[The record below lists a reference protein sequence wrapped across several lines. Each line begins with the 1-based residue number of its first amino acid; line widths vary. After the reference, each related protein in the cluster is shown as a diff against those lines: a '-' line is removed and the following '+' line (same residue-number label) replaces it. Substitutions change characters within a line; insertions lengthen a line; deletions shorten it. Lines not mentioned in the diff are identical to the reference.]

1 MGITKVN
8 KNLIGDSALDS
19 NKIADNSIGSD
30 EILDNT
36 ITNADISPQAS
47 ISATKLNLPGSA
59 SDLLNGGGGFQ
70 AASVVQADTNT
81 FNIGV
86 LGFKMA
92 VSEGLT
98 VFNLKDGIVD
108 EFNDESG
115 IDTAENSN
123 VTYDDS
129 SDFYSGG
136 SGFNPSTPPT
146 QNIFSF
152 TATGPHT
159 YTAETGV
166 TNVNVLVVGGGG
178 GGGVGGYNR
187 VKGGGAGGG
196 GLIYY
201 PNYPV
206 TPGGTVAVT
215 VGAGGEGAG
224 FHPTSSAAST
234 PYTPTARPDGRVGT
248 GEFGGYEHPQYTYPS
263 YPGYYSPGQTG
274 TDSSFGPLI
283 GEGGG
288 AGGGYLTAGSHPY
301 MGGLTGPQFHSGGS
315 GGAAGG
321 SGGPYTPGS
330 AGETS
335 TQTANHPI
343 PLTPTIL
350 PVNSFGSF
358 GNDGGVN
365 QTDSGP
371 QYTSSGGGGAGGAGG
386 DAEGDIAGEGGVGLL
401 YNIADG
407 VTSVGYAGG
416 GAGGGDSAFPQGTSV
431 PFGGGDSRTTAD
443 PTHPGRYHGLP
454 GGVNSGG
461 GGAGGRNIPPSPQPA
476 GGAFGGDGGPGVVIV
491 KEIQGTISD
500 TSTTLVSDT
509 FTASSTPTKARIVV
523 FGEINSTLNSQLSA
537 SATRDNTTFNAIT
550 LTDNGYVTGSSGAK
564 IYTGSTPLTGTA
576 SPQVQVRWKIV
587 GAGLSHINTIHGV
600 SLQWA

>member
-19 NKIADNSIGSD
+19 DKIANNSIGSD

-47 ISATKLNLPGSA
+47 ISTSKLNLPGSA
-59 SDLLNGGGGFQ
+59 TDLLNGAGGFEQ
-70 AASVVQADTNT
+70 ANVEQADTNN

-92 VSEGLT
+92 VNEGLT
-98 VFNLKDGIVD
+98 VFNLKDGVVD

-123 VTYDDS
+123 VTYDSS

-136 SGFNPSTPPT
+136 SGFQASTPPT

-152 TATGPHT
+152 LSTGPHT

-178 GGGVGGYNR
+178 GGGPGGYNR
-187 VKGGGAGGG
+187 TKGGGAGAG

-224 FHPTSSAAST
+224 YNPPSPGSA

-248 GEFGGYEHPQYTYPS
+248 GEFGGYEHPQFTYP
-263 YPGYYSPGQTG
+263 GANTFYSPGQTG
-274 TDSSFGPLI
+274 SDSSFGPLI

-301 MGGLTGPQFHSGGS
+301 MGGVTGPQYHGGGS

-321 SGGPYTPGS
+321 SGTGYTPGS

-350 PVNSFGSF
+350 PVNSPGSF

-365 QTDSGP
+365 QTDSAPYFG
-371 QYTSSGGGGAGGAGG
+371 SSGGGGAGGAGG
-386 DAEGDIAGEGGVGLL
+386 DAEGTVAGEGGIGLY

-407 VTSVGYAGG
+407 TTSVGYAGG
-416 GAGGGDSAFPQGTSV
+416 GAGTDVESFPQGTSV
-431 PFGGGDSRTTAD
+431 PFGGGDTNQTNHQQ
-443 PTHPGRYHGLP
+443 PNWFPGLP
-454 GGVNSGG
+454 GAVNSGG
-461 GGAGGRNIPPSPQPA
+461 GGAGGRNINPSSPT
-476 GGAFGGDGGPGVVIV
+476 GGAYGGDGGPGVVIV
-491 KEIQGTISD
+491 KEVQSTFSNP
-500 TSTTLVSDT
+500 TTTLISDT
-509 FTASSTPTKARIVV
+509 FTANSTPTKARIVV
-523 FGEINSTLNSQLSA
+523 FAEISSTLNSQLSA

-550 LTDNGYVTGSSGAK
+550 LTDTGYVTGGSGTK
-564 IYTGSTPLTGTA
+564 IFTGSTPLTGTA
-576 SPQVQVRWKIV
+576 SPQVQVRWKIT
-587 GAGLSHINTIHGV
+587 GSSLSHVNTIHGV
-600 SLQWA
+600 ALQWG

>member
-19 NKIADNSIGSD
+19 DKLTDSSVNSD
-30 EILDNT
+30 VILDNT
-36 ITNADISPQAS
+36 IANTDVSPQAS
-47 ISATKLNLPGSA
+47 IAFSKLNLPGSA
-59 SDLLNGGGGFQ
+59 SELLNGAGAFQ
-70 AASVVQADTNT
+70 VANVAQSDTNT

-92 VSEGLT
+92 VAEGLT
-98 VFNLKDGIVD
+98 IFNLKDGVVD

-123 VTYDDS
+123 ITYDSS

-136 SGFNPSTPPT
+136 SGFMPSTPPT

-159 YTAETGV
+159 YTVESGV
-166 TNVNVLVVGGGG
+166 TSVNVLVVGGGG
-178 GGGVGGYNR
+178 GGGSGGYNT
-187 VKGGGAGGG
+187 VKGGGAGAG

-206 TPGGTVAVT
+206 TPGGTVAVV

-224 FHPTSSAAST
+224 YNPPAPGST

-248 GEFGGYEHPQYTYPS
+248 GEFGGYEHPQYS
-263 YPGYYSPGQTG
+263 YPMAHTYYSPGETG
-274 TDSSFGPLI
+274 SDSSFGPLI

-288 AGGGYLTAGSHPY
+288 AGGGYLTSGSHPY
-301 MGGLTGPQFHSGGS
+301 MGGVSGETYHEGGS
-315 GGAAGG
+315 GGGGGAGP
-321 SGGPYTPGS
+321 GPYMGPG
-330 AGETS
+330 GEGK
-335 TQTANHPI
+335 QDENHPI
-343 PLTPTIL
+343 PLSPSIL
-350 PVNSFGSF
+350 PVNSPGSF

-365 QTDSGP
+365 QPDAGGELATA
-371 QYTSSGGGGAGGAGG
+371 GGGGAGGVGG
-386 DAEGDIAGEGGVGLL
+386 DAEGPIGGEGGNGLL

-407 VTSVGYAGG
+407 TTSVGYAGG
-416 GAGGGDSAFPQGTSV
+416 GAGAGAGEFPEGTSV
-431 PFGGGDSRTTAD
+431 PFGGGDTNTT
-443 PTHPGRYHGLP
+443 PLVQPNWFPGLP
-454 GGVNSGG
+454 GAVNSGG
-461 GGAGGRNIPPSPQPA
+461 GGAGARNINPSTPA
-476 GGAFGGDGGPGVVIV
+476 GGAVGGDGGPGVVIV
-491 KEIQGTISD
+491 KEIQGNISD
-500 TSTTLVSDT
+500 TSTTLISDT

-523 FGEINSTLNSQLSA
+523 FAEINSALNSELTA

-550 LTDNGYVTGSSGAK
+550 LTDTGYVSGSSGTK
-564 IYTGSTPLTGTA
+564 IFTGSTPLTGSA

-587 GAGLSHINTIHGV
+587 GAGLSHVNTIHGV

>member
-19 NKIADNSIGSD
+19 DKIANNSIGSD

-47 ISATKLNLPGSA
+47 ISASKLNLPGSA
-59 SDLLNGGGGFQ
+59 TDLLNGAGGFGQ
-70 AASVVQADTNT
+70 ANVEQADTNN

-92 VSEGLT
+92 VNEGLT
-98 VFNLKDGIVD
+98 VFNLKDGVVD

-123 VTYDDS
+123 VTYDSS

-136 SGFNPSTPPT
+136 SGFIASTPPT

-152 TATGPHT
+152 LSTGPHT
-159 YTAETGV
+159 YTVETGV
-166 TNVNVLVVGGGG
+166 TNVNVLIVGGGG
-178 GGGVGGYNR
+178 GGGPGGYNR
-187 VKGGGAGGG
+187 TKGGGAGAG

-215 VGAGGEGAG
+215 VGAGGQGG
-224 FHPTSSAAST
+224 GYNPPSPGSA
-234 PYTPTARPDGRVGT
+234 PYTPTARPDGRVGN
-248 GEFGGYEHPQYTYPS
+248 GEFGGYEHPQFN
-263 YPGYYSPGQTG
+263 YPGGHTYYSPGETG
-274 TDSSFGPLI
+274 NDSSFGPLI

-301 MGGLTGPQFHSGGS
+301 MGGVTGPQYHGGGS

-321 SGGPYTPGS
+321 SGSGYTPGS

-350 PVNSFGSF
+350 PVNSPGSF

-365 QTDSGP
+365 QTDSAPYFG
-371 QYTSSGGGGAGGAGG
+371 SSGGGGAGGAGG
-386 DAEGDIAGEGGVGLL
+386 DAEGTVAGEGGIGLY

-407 VTSVGYAGG
+407 TTSVGYAGG
-416 GAGGGDSAFPQGTSV
+416 GAGANDSDFPQGTSV
-431 PFGGGDSRTTAD
+431 VFGGGDTNPS
-443 PTHPGRYHGLP
+443 PHQQSQFFPGLP
-454 GGVNSGG
+454 GAVNSGG
-461 GGAGGRNIPPSPQPA
+461 GGAGGRNTPPYPQPA
-476 GGAFGGDGGPGVVIV
+476 GGAYGGDGGSGIVVV

-509 FTASSTPTKARIVV
+509 FTANSVPTKARIVV
-523 FGEINSTLNSQLSA
+523 FAEINSALNSELTA

-550 LTDNGYVTGSSGAK
+550 LTDSGYVTGSSGTK
-564 IYTGSTPLTGTA
+564 IFTGSTPLTGTA

>member
-19 NKIADNSIGSD
+19 DKIANNSIGSD

-36 ITNADISPQAS
+36 ITNADMSPQSS
-47 ISATKLNLPGSA
+47 ISVSKLNLPGSA
-59 SDLLNGGGGFQ
+59 TDLLNGAGAFGQ
-70 AASVVQADTNT
+70 ADVEQADTNN

-92 VSEGLT
+92 VNEGLT
-98 VFNLKDGIVD
+98 VFNLKDGVVD

-123 VTYDDS
+123 VTYDSS

-136 SGFNPSTPPT
+136 SGFVASTPPT

-152 TATGPHT
+152 LSTGPHT
-159 YTAETGV
+159 YTVETGV

-187 VKGGGAGGG
+187 TKGGGAGAG

-224 FHPTSSAAST
+224 YNPPSPGSA

-248 GEFGGYEHPQYTYPS
+248 GEFGGYEHPQYTYPMAHT
-263 YPGYYSPGQTG
+263 YYSPGQTG
-274 TDSSFGPLI
+274 NDSSFGPLI

-288 AGGGYLTAGSHPY
+288 AGGGWLTSGSHPY
-301 MGGLTGPQFHSGGS
+301 MGGVSSETYHEGGS
-315 GGAAGG
+315 GGAGG
-321 SGGPYTPGS
+321 ASPTSYYGS
-330 AGETS
+330 TGEGK
-335 TQTANHPI
+335 QDENHPI

-350 PVNSFGSF
+350 PINSPGSF
-358 GNDGGVN
+358 GNDGGLIQPDVPN
-365 QTDSGP
+365 DSASG
-371 QYTSSGGGGAGGAGG
+371 GGGGAGGAGG
-386 DAEGDIAGEGGVGLL
+386 DAEGTVAGEGGIGLY

-407 VTSVGYAGG
+407 TTSVGYAGG
-416 GAGGGDSAFPQGTSV
+416 GAGANDSAVPQGTSV
-431 PFGGGDSRTTAD
+431 VFGGGDTNPS
-443 PTHPGRYHGLP
+443 PHQQSQFFPGLP
-454 GGVNSGG
+454 GAVNSGG
-461 GGAGGRNIPPSPQPA
+461 GGAGGRNTPPYPQPA
-476 GGAFGGDGGPGVVIV
+476 GGAYGGDGGSGIVVV

-509 FTASSTPTKARIVV
+509 FTAKSVPTKARIVV
-523 FGEINSTLNSQLSA
+523 FAEINSALNSELSA

-550 LTDNGYVTGSSGAK
+550 LTDSGYVTGSSGTK
-564 IYTGSTPLTGTA
+564 IFTGSTPLTGTA